1 MPIPTPNDP
10 QDLPPLPAPDPRNK
24 PTAQTT
30 AQTTGED
37 PGPWELVR
45 PGIERSR
52 STGRLRTRLNT
63 DGTPK

>member
-10 QDLPPLPAPDPRNK
+10 QDLPPLPAPAPHSK
-24 PTAQTT
+24 PTAQP
-30 AQTTGED
+30 TGED

>member
-10 QDLPPLPAPDPRNK
+10 QDLPPLPPPAPHSK
-24 PTAQTT
+24 PTAQPP
-30 AQTTGED
+30 GED
-37 PGPWELVR
+37 PGPWDVVR